1 MTPRVVFV
9 LVVLLV
15 CVLACGGSA
24 EQEIMNIIIIAK
36 TLALVLRHR
45 SSVTGHNLHCSEI
58 GISASAAGAF
68 APPRLGN

>member
-24 EQEIMNIIIIAK
+24 EQEIMNIIIAK
-36 TLALVLRHR
+36 TLALVLRHS

-58 GISASAAGAF
+58 GISPSAAGAS
-68 APPRLGN
+68 APRLGN